1 MIKLFRGDQMRLGL
15 RILILLLATLFFQNT
30 AQAHVEQPKDLS
42 GIGIDE
48 KLGQFIPLDL
58 IFYDENGN
66 PVSLKQLIHTPI
78 ILAPVF
84 YRCPNVCSFLLFNL
98 TGVINKLPSEPGKEY
113 QVWTVSF
120 DETEKP
126 DLAFEK
132 KKMYLKMIEKPF
144 PEDAW
149 RFLTGDKENIH
160 KLTDAI
166 GFHFK
171 KQGEDFLHP
180 VTSVILSPDGKI
192 TRYMYGTEFL
202 PFDLKMALL
211 EASEGRVGPTL
222 SKVLRFCFSYDPK
235 GRKYVFNTL
244 KVTGIVTLLFALSL
258 ILFLVFKGK
267 KKPIKEGSLE

>member
-1 MIKLFRGDQMRLGL
+1 MIKLFRWDQIRLGL

-58 IFYDENGN
+58 TFYDENGN
-66 PVSLKQLIHTPI
+66 PVSLRQLIHAPI

-98 TGVINKLPSEPGKEY
+98 TGVINRLPSEPGKEY
-113 QVWTVSF
+113 QVLTFSF

-126 DLAFEK
+126 DLALEK

-144 PEDAW
+144 PKDAW
-149 RFLTGDKENIH
+149 KFLTGDKENIH

-171 KQGEDFLHP
+171 KQGKDFLHP
-180 VTSVILSPDGKI
+180 VSLVILSPDGKI

-267 KKPIKEGSLE
+267 KKPIKEESLE

>member
-1 MIKLFRGDQMRLGL
+1 MKMQFAIKL
-15 RILILLLATLFFQNT
+15 LIFLMGIIFFHCAVN
-30 AQAHVEQPKDLS
+30 AHVEQPKDLS

-58 IFYDENGN
+58 TLHDENGN
-66 PVSLKQLIHTPI
+66 PVILKQLIQTPT
-78 ILAPVF
+78 ILAPV
-84 YRCPNVCSFLLFNL
+84 YYHCPNICSFLLSNL
-98 TGVINKLPSEPGKEY
+98 AGVINKLPSEPGKEY
-113 QVWTVSF
+113 KVVAFSF

-126 DLAFEK
+126 DFALEK
-132 KKMYLKMIEKPF
+132 KRMYLKMIEKPF

-149 RFLTGDKENIH
+149 RFLTGDKESIH

-171 KQGEDFLHP
+171 KQGEDFEHP
-180 VTSVILSPDGKI
+180 VSLIILAPDGKI
-192 TRYMYGTEFL
+192 TRYMYGTDFL

-244 KVTGIVTLLFALSL
+244 KITGIVTLLFALSL

-267 KKPIKEGSLE
+267 RQPIQEE

>member
-1 MIKLFRGDQMRLGL
+1 MKIKLAIKVMVFLMGVIFCHGAID
-15 RILILLLATLFFQNT
+15 
-30 AQAHVEQPKDLS
+30 AHVEQPKDLS
-42 GIGIDE
+42 GIGLDE

-58 IFYDENGN
+58 TFYDENGN
-66 PVSLKQLIHTPI
+66 AILLKQLIHKPT
-78 ILAPVF
+78 ILAPV
-84 YRCPNVCSFLLFNL
+84 YYSCPNICSFLLFNL
-98 TGVINKLPSEPGKEY
+98 AGVINKMPSEPGKEY
-113 QVWTVSF
+113 QVLAFSF

-126 DLAFEK
+126 NLALEK

-149 RFLTGDKENIH
+149 RFLTGDKENIQ

-171 KQGEDFLHP
+171 RQGQDFLHP
-180 VTSVILSPDGKI
+180 VSLVILSPDGKI
-192 TRYMYGTEFL
+192 TRYIYGTEFL
-202 PFDLKMALL
+202 PFDIKMALL
-211 EASEGRVGPTL
+211 EASEGKVGPTL

-267 KKPIKEGSLE
+267 RKPVQEE

>member
-1 MIKLFRGDQMRLGL
+1 MIKLFRWDQMRLGL
-15 RILILLLATLFFQNT
+15 RILILLLATLFFQNI

-58 IFYDENGN
+58 TFYDENGN
-66 PVSLKQLIHTPI
+66 PVSLKQLIHTPL

-126 DLAFEK
+126 NLAFEK
-132 KKMYLKMIEKPF
+132 KKMYVKMIEKPF

-171 KQGEDFLHP
+171 KRGEDFLHP
-180 VTSVILSPDGKI
+180 VTLVILSPDGKI

-222 SKVLRFCFSYDPK
+222 SKVLRFCFSYDPQ

-267 KKPIKEGSLE
+267 KKPIKEES

>member
-1 MIKLFRGDQMRLGL
+1 MIKLFRWDQMRLGL

-58 IFYDENGN
+58 TFSDENGN

-113 QVWTVSF
+113 QVLTVSF

-144 PEDAW
+144 PEDVW

-180 VTSVILSPDGKI
+180 VTLVILSPDGKI

-244 KVTGIVTLLFALSL
+244 KITGIVTLLFALSL

-267 KKPIKEGSLE
+267 KKPIKEESLE